1 MRAVRG
7 IFGTLGELFRF
18 LWQRR
23 LWWLLPMIIVLILFA
38 ALIVLGSAAG
48 IGPFIYTLF

>member
-1 MRAVRG
+1 MRAIRG
-7 IFGTLGELFRF
+7 ILGTLGELFQF

-23 LWWLLPMIIVLILFA
+23 LWWLLPMIIVLVLFA

-48 IGPFIYTLF
+48 VGPFIYTLF

>member
-1 MRAVRG
+1 MRAIRG
-7 IFGTLGELFRF
+7 IFGTLGELVQFMWKRK
-18 LWQRR
+18 

>member
-1 MRAVRG
+1 MRAIRG
-7 IFGTLGELFRF
+7 VFGTLGELVHF

>member
-1 MRAVRG
+1 MRG
-7 IFGTLGELFRF
+7 IFGTLGELFQF

-23 LWWLLPMIIVLILFA
+23 LWWLLPMIIVLVLFA

-48 IGPFIYTLF
+48 VGPFIYTLF

>member
-1 MRAVRG
+1 MRAIRG
-7 IFGTLGELFRF
+7 ILGTLGELFQF

-48 IGPFIYTLF
+48 VGPFIYTLF

>member
-1 MRAVRG
+1 MFALRA
-7 IFGTLGELFRF
+7 FFSTLADLFAF
-18 LWQRR
+18 LAQRKR
-23 LWWLLPMIIVLILFA
+23 WWLLPLVLVLLLFS